1 MQSDLSCLFFFIWQY
16 WSVWVLVRN
25 LKSNR
30 VDPSISNYKQGLY
43 IVGECS
49 TFSRYRTILLK
60 NALSTLINFYLS
72 YIFYHRSYK
81 LYHEKIYKVQ
91 LRYRYVVTATL
102 PNRKPTKFNGKQS
115 WVCSLSTFPIKTT
128 LSLLSNLPKI
138 NYFRALNK
146 VSS

>member
-1 MQSDLSCLFFFIWQY
+1 MHEPSLRCFSCKNCEHAKWFIVSVFFIWQY

-60 NALSTLINFYLS
+60 DALPTLINF
-72 YIFYHRSYK
+72 HRRFYK
-81 LYHEKIYKVQ
+81 LYHEK

-102 PNRKPTKFNGKQS
+102 PNGKPTKFNGKQS
-115 WVCSLSTFPIKTT
+115 WVCSLSPFPIQTT
-128 LSLLSNLPKI
+128 LVPCGKI
-138 NYFRALNK
+138 YLK
-146 VSS
+146 